1 MLHGSGGLISPKEAA
16 ARLGI
21 KRCTVYR
28 LCAKGE
34 LPHVR
39 VGSLLRIDVDAYLAA
54 HGKGYGGAARKRSN
68 SRARDGAR
76 SVTTSQTMRSSIPK

>member
-1 MLHGSGGLISPKEAA
+1 M
-16 ARLGI
+16 
-21 KRCTVYR
+21 R

-39 VGSLLRIDVDAYLAA
+39 VGSLLRIEVDAYGAA
-54 HGKGYGGAARKRSN
+54 HGKGYGDAARKRSN